1 MENKIEQDWKIG
13 RAQSGDGRGQ
23 VAILNLYCQCELL

>member
-13 RAQSGDGRGQ
+13 RARIGGGGDGRGQ
-23 VAILNLYCQCELL
+23 VAVFRFVLSG